1 MKTLTRQ
8 TQTKRTP
15 TTSNS
20 AVVQERSSARS
31 IPLDWPLVGIAL
43 LLTFV
48 GLFIIFDAGFA
59 RSIQKGSML
68 PPEFRSQLM
77 LLPVALIAGAVA
89 AKMRGSIWYFLTIP
103 ILIGSTLLLLSVKVL
118 GHELNGAQR
127 WIKLGPVSVQPSE
140 FSKVAMILFVAWV
153 IARRK
158 PWVEP
163 KRIKDFADRLDRSW
177 VPKLMRLAPTVVILA
192 TFLCIEREPDLG
204 TAAVV
209 LFTSFLTFAFGGI
222 TKKSFVGVSIAC
234 LVLTVF
240 MVKLEP
246 YRIERIINH
255 QHRWENDRMDDVGYQ
270 TVQSEIAMASG
281 GIIGTGVATGKVKHM
296 MPAATTDF
304 VMATVAEELGLVGTL
319 GILGLM
325 GLFVHRVFELGRK
338 CASTFG
344 KQVCYG
350 VAIWMTVQSTVNLMM
365 ANGTLPP
372 IGIPFPFIS
381 SGGSSLIALW
391 LATGIV
397 LSVSRLQEGGEFDE
411 NRSDRRR
418 NRRPRLSSSRSR

>member
-8 TQTKRTP
+8 TQTRKTT
-15 TTSNS
+15 TTSKS
-20 AVVQERSSARS
+20 AVVQDRTEAKQ
-31 IPLDWPLVGIAL
+31 IPMDWPLVGITM
-43 LLTFV
+43 LLTLV
-48 GLFIIFDAGFA
+48 GLFVIFDAGFA
-59 RSIQKGSML
+59 RSIQKGSLL

-77 LLPVALIAGAVA
+77 LLPVALLAGAVS
-89 AKMRGSIWYFLTIP
+89 AKIRGNVWYKLTIP
-103 ILIGSTLLLLSVKVL
+103 TLIASSALLLSVKVL

-140 FSKVAMILFVAWV
+140 FSKVAIILFVAWV

-177 VPKLMRLAPTVVILA
+177 VPKLMRMAPTVVILV
-192 TFLCIEREPDLG
+192 TFFCIEREPDLG

-209 LFTSFLTFAFGGI
+209 LFTSYLTFALGGI
-222 TKKSFVGVSIAC
+222 TRKSLVGVSIAC
-234 LVLTVF
+234 LILTWF
-240 MVKLEP
+240 MVQAQP
-246 YRIERIINH
+246 YRMERIDNH
-255 QHRWENDRMDDVGYQ
+255 LHRWENDRMDDVGYQ

-319 GILGLM
+319 GILGLL
-325 GLFVHRVFELGRK
+325 GVFVHRVYELGRK
-338 CASTFG
+338 CTSVFG
-344 KQVCYG
+344 KQVCFG
-350 VAIWMTVQSTVNLMM
+350 VAIWMTIQATVNLMM

-391 LATGIV
+391 LAAGIV
-397 LSVSRLQEGGEFDE
+397 LSVARLQKGGEFDAY
-411 NRSDRRR
+411 RSHRRR
-418 NRRPRLSSSRSR
+418 NRRTRLSSH